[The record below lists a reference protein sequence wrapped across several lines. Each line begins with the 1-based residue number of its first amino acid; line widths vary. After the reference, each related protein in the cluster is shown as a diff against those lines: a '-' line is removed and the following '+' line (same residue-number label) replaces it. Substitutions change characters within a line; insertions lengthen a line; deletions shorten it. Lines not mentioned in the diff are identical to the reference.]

1 MGLVKRVDYN
11 GRIKQL
17 HPEWVVPAN
26 DGGPG
31 IVTRKLALRGNSDDN
46 FVPVEMPGNGLPF
59 TEDNYINPGDPN
71 HLHYYIWRWFSQ
83 VSAGSDEV
91 IRHAIAG
98 EKGNDIKVLGTG
110 MTGNEQY
117 RISSYNRSKKKFIV
131 LVYSGGA
138 TGKAWADVS
147 IPSTIQ
153 NGKYYNN
160 EHSFIDFRGE
170 GIPEGQKYSVKII
183 SKDLDRNNGSDLDV
197 KETTISNQVSKNG
210 LLKARI
216 SGMNKFT
223 LIEFSAT
230 R

>member
-1 MGLVKRVDYN
+1 
-11 GRIKQL
+11 
-17 HPEWVVPAN
+17 
-26 DGGPG
+26 
-31 IVTRKLALRGNSDDN
+31 
-46 FVPVEMPGNGLPF
+46 
-59 TEDNYINPGDPN
+59 
-71 HLHYYIWRWFSQ
+71 
-83 VSAGSDEV
+83 
-91 IRHAIAG
+91 
-98 EKGNDIKVLGTG
+98 VLGTG

-153 NGKYYNN
+153 NGRYYNN
-160 EHSFIDFRGE
+160 EHSVIDFRGE
-170 GIPEGQKYSVKII
+170 GIQVGQKYSIKII
-183 SKDLDRNNGSDLDV
+183 SKDLNRENGSDVNV
-197 KETTISNQVSKNG
+197 KQSTDSNRVAEDG